1 MPETAAKP
9 QKRAA
14 AAPKPKA
21 KAEGTP
27 TPAKAPKAPEAPKKM
42 GAPKGSGSKYT
53 EEIAEEICALVA
65 DGVNLRR
72 VCRMDGMPSWRTVYD
87 WVVAKPDF
95 AARLAHARDIGYDAL
110 AEEALEIANTPHLG
124 QKKVFSSGAG
134 EDEDSM
140 TVTEDDMLGHRKL
153 QIETRLK
160 LLAVWN
166 PKKYGN
172 KVQLG
177 GDAENPIKIEA
188 QVEADNYLAAILKNT
203 ELNKQVNANE

>member
-21 KAEGTP
+21 KAKGAP
-27 TPAKAPKAPEAPKKM
+27 MPAKAPEAPKKM

-87 WVVAKPDF
+87 WVVARPEF
-95 AARLAHARDIGYDAL
+95 AARLARARDLGYDAL

-172 KVQLG
+172 KVQVG
-177 GDAENPIKIEA
+177 GDPDSPIKIEA
-188 QVEADNYLAAILKNT
+188 QVEADNFLAAILKNT
-203 ELNKQVNANE
+203 ELSKQVNANE

>member
-9 QKRAA
+9 QKRRT
-14 AAPKPKA
+14 AAPKPEVKA
-21 KAEGTP
+21 KGAATP
-27 TPAKAPKAPEAPKKM
+27 PNEATAPKKHAG

-53 EEIAEEICALVA
+53 QEIAEEICALVA
-65 DGVNLRR
+65 DGVNLRK
-72 VCRMDGMPSWRTVYD
+72 VCRMDGMPAWRTVYD
-87 WVVAKPDF
+87 WCVAYPEF

-110 AEEALEIANTPHLG
+110 AEEALEISNTPHLG

-177 GDAENPIKIEA
+177 GDAENPIKVEA
-188 QVEADNYLAAILKNT
+188 QVEAETMLAAILKNT
-203 ELNKQVNANE
+203 ELKKQVNANE

>member
-1 MPETAAKP
+1 MPDTAPAKP
-9 QKRAA
+9 KRAA

-21 KAEGTP
+21 KVTVAAQP
-27 TPAKAPKAPEAPKKM
+27 PSPPEATAKKM

-53 EEIAEEICALVA
+53 EELSEQICALVSN
-65 DGVNLRR
+65 GVNLRS
-72 VCRMDGMPSWRTVYD
+72 VCRMEGMPAWRTVYD
-87 WVVAKPDF
+87 WVVDRPDF
-95 AARLAHARDIGYDAL
+95 AARLARARDLGYDAL

-124 QKKVFSSGAG
+124 QKKVYSSGAG

-160 LLAVWN
+160 LLACWN

-172 KVQLG
+172 KVAVG
-177 GDAENPIKIEA
+177 GDPENPIKIEA
-188 QVEADNYLAAILKNT
+188 EVQAQELLAALLKNF
-203 ELNKQVNANE
+203 ELKKQAAANE

>member
-1 MPETAAKP
+1 MPDTVAKP
-9 QKRAA
+9 RKRAA

-21 KAEGTP
+21 KGTVAAQP
-27 TPAKAPKAPEAPKKM
+27 PSPPKAPAKM

-53 EEIAEEICALVA
+53 EELSEQICALVSN
-65 DGVNLRR
+65 GVNLRS
-72 VCRMDGMPSWRTVYD
+72 VCRMEGMPAWRTVYD
-87 WVVAKPDF
+87 WVVDRPDF
-95 AARLAHARDIGYDAL
+95 AARLARARDLGYDAL

-124 QKKVFSSGAG
+124 QKKVYSSGAG

-160 LLAVWN
+160 LLACWN

-172 KVQLG
+172 KVAVG

-188 QVEADNYLAAILKNT
+188 EVQAQELLAALLKNV
-203 ELNKQVNANE
+203 ELKKQAAANE

>member
-1 MPETAAKP
+1 MPDTATKP
-9 QKRAA
+9 QKQAT

-21 KAEGTP
+21 KGNVATQ
-27 TPAKAPKAPEAPKKM
+27 PAKAPEAPAKKM

-53 EEIAEEICALVA
+53 EELSEQICALVSN
-65 DGVNLRR
+65 GVNLRS
-72 VCRMDGMPSWRTVYD
+72 VCRMEGMPAWRTVYD
-87 WVVAKPDF
+87 WVGDRPDF
-95 AARLAHARDIGYDAL
+95 AARLARARDLGYDAL
-110 AEEALEIANTPHLG
+110 AEEALEIANTPHIG

-160 LLAVWN
+160 LLACWN

-172 KVQLG
+172 KVAVG
-177 GDAENPIKIEA
+177 GDPDSPIKIEA
-188 QVEADNYLAAILKNT
+188 QVESDNFLAAILKNA
-203 ELNKQVNANE
+203 ELKKQVNANE

>member
-9 QKRAA
+9 RKQPAKRKTTREEKVARPGVYEA
-14 AAPKPKA
+14 PVEAPK
-21 KAEGTP
+21 
-27 TPAKAPKAPEAPKKM
+27 KKM

-87 WVVAKPDF
+87 WVVDKPDF
-95 AARLAHARDIGYDAL
+95 ATRLARARDLGYDAL

-177 GDAENPIKIEA
+177 GDPESPIKIEA
-188 QVEADNYLAAILKNT
+188 QVEADNFLAAILKNT

>member
-1 MPETAAKP
+1 MPDTAPKKP
-9 QKRAA
+9 KRPT
-14 AAPKPKA
+14 AAPKTTVKGLVAPK
-21 KAEGTP
+21 
-27 TPAKAPKAPEAPKKM
+27 PAKAPAKM

-53 EEIAEEICALVA
+53 EELSEQICALVSN
-65 DGVNLRR
+65 GVNLRS
-72 VCRMDGMPSWRTVYD
+72 VCRMEGMPAWRTVYD
-87 WVVAKPDF
+87 WVVDRPDF

-124 QKKVFSSGAG
+124 QKKVYSSGAG

-160 LLAVWN
+160 LLACWN

-172 KVQLG
+172 KVAVG
-177 GDAENPIKIEA
+177 GDPGNPIQVEA
-188 QVEADNYLAAILKNT
+188 QVEADNFLATILKNA
-203 ELNKQVNANE
+203 ELKKQVEANE